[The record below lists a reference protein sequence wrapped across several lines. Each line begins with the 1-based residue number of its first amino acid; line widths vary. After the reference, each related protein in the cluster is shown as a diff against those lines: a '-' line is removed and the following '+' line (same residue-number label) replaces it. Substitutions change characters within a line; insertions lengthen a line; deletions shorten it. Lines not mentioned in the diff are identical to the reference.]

1 VGAVNWYGSGPVPMV
16 ITPLPMWTFIRTVD
30 ADGIHGGRH
39 LIAGNLRRL
48 WRVPTPTPARMV
60 AFVGVNLSI

>member
-1 VGAVNWYGSGPVPMV
+1 MTYEAAGGS
-16 ITPLPMWTFIRTVD
+16 MWTFIRAVD

-48 WRVPTPTPARMV
+48 WSADPTAARMV

>member
-1 VGAVNWYGSGPVPMV
+1 
-16 ITPLPMWTFIRTVD
+16 MWTFIRAVD

-48 WRVPTPTPARMV
+48 WRVPTQRRL
-60 AFVGVNLSI
+60 GWLRS